1 MMIGLKLG
9 MIHRL
14 AEMRLGATVLTR
26 TELLEERLAQLEAR
40 VEELKGT
47 VEPTRSVTLH
57 DPYPTASTA
66 SMSQVAVTRV
76 QEDFPTQISEML
88 VSTFL
93 RAANVLG
100 FVLEPNRFKNHFLLP
115 NRHPSRPHLALCCM
129 VYTWAIRIHN
139 TEDLKQF
146 ESLYLQRTISLLQN
160 ASHVG
165 HEGRNEI
172 CDLHVLQAEVLLAQ
186 YYYCLGHIL
195 RARYHTSAA
204 VSLTYIHGL
213 ERSRFTGDTQRV
225 SLDSGLSASRF
236 REPPLRGDIES
247 TERARL
253 FWAVFV
259 LDTCWSAA
267 MKMPCLLS
275 DNVESG
281 TQINTPWSIQT
292 DPCASGQTVQRLFLG
307 EGILGGDDSFPVLHA
322 KLSAIYGRAAVL
334 ACRSHSESVKAEAQ
348 AIAQIVAAIVHNL
361 QPLDQLHNIS
371 DDVRLRL
378 AVNHSIAHASMIQL
392 YGALAPEASAISS
405 QTVLSHAFE
414 ILAILELVD
423 AAISR
428 HLKDHAP
435 IVPDP
440 FLAVIGSVA
449 GRVFTDSLLSTEN
462 TRGPHN
468 HAFGAQQHDLRTS
481 INRLIDI
488 LQNYAGPSEIFPVF
502 AIHATEIKS
511 YMQAKTS

>member
-1 MMIGLKLG
+1 MMVGLKLG

-26 TELLEERLAQLEAR
+26 TELLEERLAQLEAK
-40 VEELKGT
+40 VKELKGT
-47 VEPTRSVTLH
+47 VEPERSVALH
-57 DPYPTASTA
+57 DPYPAASTT
-66 SMSQVAVTRV
+66 SMRQVAMARV

-93 RAANVLG
+93 RAASVLG
-100 FVLEPNRFKNHFLLP
+100 FVLEPKRFKDHFLLP
-115 NRHPSRPHLALCCM
+115 TRHPSRPHLALCCM

-146 ESLYLQRTISLLQN
+146 ESLYLQRTISSLQN
-160 ASHVG
+160 ASHGG
-165 HEGRNEI
+165 HEGRNEM

-186 YYYCLGHIL
+186 YYNCLGHIL

-204 VSLTYIHGL
+204 VTFTYIHGL
-213 ERSRFTGDTQRV
+213 EGSRSTGDAQRV
-225 SLDSGLSASRF
+225 SFDSGLSASRF
-236 REPPLRGDIES
+236 RGLPLRGDLAS
-247 TERARL
+247 TERAHL

-267 MKMPCLLS
+267 LKMPCLLS

-292 DPCASGQTVQRLFLG
+292 NACASGQTVQRLFLG
-307 EGILGGDDSFPVLHA
+307 EGVLEGDDSFPVLRA
-322 KLSAIYGRAAVL
+322 KLSAIYGRAVDL
-334 ACRSHSESVKAEAQ
+334 ASRSHSESVKSEAQ

-378 AVNHSIAHASMIQL
+378 AVNHSIAHASMIHL
-392 YGALAPEASAISS
+392 YGALPQEASVVSS
-405 QTVLSHAFE
+405 QPVLSHAFE

-428 HLKDHAP
+428 HLEDHAP

-440 FLAVIGSVA
+440 FLAVIGSAA
-449 GRVFTDSLLSTEN
+449 GRVFTDSLLSIEN

-468 HAFGAQQHDLRTS
+468 HAFGAQQHALRAS
-481 INRLIDI
+481 INCLIDI
-488 LQNYAGPSEIFPVF
+488 LQNYAGSSNIFPVF
-502 AIHATEIKS
+502 AIHANEIKR